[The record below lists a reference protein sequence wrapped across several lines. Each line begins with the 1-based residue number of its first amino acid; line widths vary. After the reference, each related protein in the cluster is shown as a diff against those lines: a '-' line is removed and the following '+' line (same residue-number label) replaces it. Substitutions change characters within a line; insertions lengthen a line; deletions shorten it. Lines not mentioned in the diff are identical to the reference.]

1 MADETKKKTEAPD
14 LAGLMENAFLMGIG
28 VMEIT
33 KEKVSG
39 LTDELVER
47 GKMSDSEAKKVASR
61 MTEIADEQQEVLRK
75 TVVTETDKVMKTS
88 GMATKSDVDSLKAE
102 IAELKAMIAKGSGTG
117 DASTEA

>member
-1 MADETKKKTEAPD
+1 MADETKKTDTPD

-47 GKMSDSEAKKVASR
+47 GKMSDSEAKKVGER
-61 MTEIADEQQEVLRK
+61 MGAIADEQQEAIRK
-75 TVVTETDKVMKTS
+75 TVIKETDKVMSTS

-102 IAELKAMIAKGSGTG
+102 IAELKAMLAKGHGSTD
-117 DASTEA
+117 DAPTEA

>member
-1 MADETKKKTEAPD
+1 MADETKKTDTPD

-47 GKMSDSEAKKVASR
+47 GKMSDSEAKKVGER
-61 MTEIADEQQEVLRK
+61 MGAIADEQQEAIRK
-75 TVVTETDKVMKTS
+75 TVIKETDKVMSTS

-102 IAELKAMIAKGSGTG
+102 IAELKAMLAREHGGSG
-117 DASTEA
+117 DAAPEA

>member
-1 MADETKKKTEAPD
+1 MADETKKTDTPD

-47 GKMSDSEAKKVASR
+47 GKLSDSEAKKVAER
-61 MTEIADEQQEVLRK
+61 MGAIADEQQEAIRK
-75 TVVTETDKVMKTS
+75 TVVNETDKVMKTS

-102 IAELKAMIAKGSGTG
+102 IAELKAMLAREHGGSG
-117 DASTEA
+117 DAAPEA